1 MFKRLLAGSLAL
13 LATATM
19 AFAQGAELAAPKD
32 GKAHRIGI
40 ITYAAPG
47 GAKLVKAALAELGYK
62 EGENVVYEEKAGE
75 RDLEAMP
82 RLAGEL
88 VEWKPDV
95 ILSLMT
101 NAHIAIKE
109 ATKETQT
116 PVVFWSAAP
125 QETGIVKSFRSSG
138 TNFTGFTYE
147 PPAQVLQLRLLKLAM
162 PDLKCVGHLYNPT
175 YPPAIPTRQEL
186 EIAGKLMNVEVKVHE
201 TLSLDAFETS
211 ISAMR
216 DEGCGG
222 FVVGPHELFN
232 GNAKTIAELASKYG
246 LAAVSVQSSIP
257 KAGGLAAYTPP
268 FERGWPAMAFVIER
282 ILKGE
287 KPADIP
293 VERGFKSPLLIN
305 LKAAK
310 ELGIELPPTL
320 IDEADELIE

>member
-1 MFKRLLAGSLAL
+1 MIRNIVAGGLAL
-13 LATATM
+13 LAVT
-19 AFAQGAELAAPKD
+19 AFANAEPAAPKD

-47 GAKLVKAALAELGYK
+47 GAALVKQALADMGYR
-62 EGENVVYEEKAGE
+62 EGENVVYEEKAGK

-82 RLAGEL
+82 RLAKEL
-88 VEWKPDV
+88 VDWKPDV

-101 NAHIAIKE
+101 NAHIAIKA
-109 ATKETQT
+109 ATKDTQT

-125 QETGIVKSFRSSG
+125 QETGIIESFRRSG

-147 PPAQVLQLRLLKLAM
+147 PPAQVLQLRLLKLAI
-162 PDLKCVGHLYNPT
+162 PDLKCVGHLYNHT

-186 EIAGKLMNVEVKVHE
+186 ETAGKLMNVEVNVQE
-201 TLSLDAFETS
+201 TLRLEDFETS
-211 ISAMR
+211 IAAMR
-216 DEGCGG
+216 EAGCDG

-232 GNAKTIAELASKYG
+232 ANAKTIADLALKHR
-246 LAAVSVQSSIP
+246 LAVVSVQSSVP

-268 FERGWPAMAFVIER
+268 FERGWPAMAPVIDR

-287 KPADIP
+287 KPTDIP
-293 VERGFKSPLLIN
+293 VERGFKSPLVLN
-305 LKAAK
+305 LKSAK
-310 ELGIELPPTL
+310 ELGLTLPPSL

>member
-13 LATATM
+13 LATATL
-19 AFAQGAELAAPKD
+19 AFSQDTEIAVPRD

-47 GAKLVKAALAELGYK
+47 GAALVKEALADMGYK

-82 RLAGEL
+82 RLAQEL
-88 VEWKPDV
+88 VDWKPDV

-125 QETGIVKSFRSSG
+125 QETGIIESFRRSG

-147 PPAQVLQLRLLKLAM
+147 PPAQVLQLRLLKLAI
-162 PDLKCVGHLYNPT
+162 PDLECVGHLYNHT

-186 EIAGKLMNVEVKVHE
+186 EIAGRLMNVEVKVHE
-201 TLSLDAFETS
+201 TLRLEDFEKS

-216 DEGCGG
+216 EEECDG

-232 GNAKTIAELASKYG
+232 GNAKTIADLALKYR
-246 LAAVSVQSSIP
+246 LAVVSAQNSVP
-257 KAGGLAAYTPP
+257 KAGGLAAYAPP
-268 FERGWPAMAFVIER
+268 FARGWPAMAPVIDR

-287 KPADIP
+287 KPTDIP
-293 VERGFKSPLLIN
+293 VERGFKSPLILN
-305 LKAAK
+305 LKNAK
-310 ELGIELPPTL
+310 ELGLQLPPSL